1 MGRDGLYS
9 AFQNNASPTCQY
21 GIASSISRVWSKEMD
36 KIITAQLDRIVSG
49 KFADEMRKLDTIK
62 LTKDF
67 LESPIALKIKN
78 AENSARRKIKK

>member
-1 MGRDGLYS
+1 LS
-9 AFQNNASPTCQY
+9 K
-21 GIASSISRVWSKEMD
+21 RVF
-36 KIITAQLDRIVSG
+36 VSG